1 MANRLNYYL
10 NKFRIAKK
18 YSRDLF
24 VFIKYLFLT
33 RFFDEFN
40 FEYEGKQFYIRKEDF
55 VSLDEILEG
64 GEYSIINNFP
74 KEKNH
79 IALDLGANIGLFSL
93 YFLSKF
99 PSAKIISVEASAS
112 TYELL
117 QKTIQRQKK
126 SDWTAIN
133 KAVYNEIT
141 TIYFANSGSSTA
153 RKILDNNSGYLV
165 DKCETITINEL
176 INQASAIGQKD
187 NYITIK
193 MDIEGAEEKVVLQNN
208 EWISKVDFLIIEL
221 HDNVD
226 KPRIIDTLKI
236 FFNYTLDINRGGS
249 QKPLLLFSNEKIEKL
264 PLKK

>member
-1 MANRLNYYL
+1 MANRLNYYFD
-10 NKFRIAKK
+10 KFKIAKK
-18 YSRDLF
+18 YSRTPS
-24 VFIKYLFLT
+24 VFIQYLFLT
-33 RFFDEFN
+33 RFYNEFN

-55 VSLDEILEG
+55 VSLYEILEG

-74 KEKNH
+74 KEKTH
-79 IALDLGANIGLFSL
+79 IAFDLGANIGLFSL

-112 TYELL
+112 TYGLL
-117 QKTIQRQKK
+117 QKTIQNQKK
-126 SDWTAIN
+126 SDWVAIN
-133 KAVYNEIT
+133 KAVYSEIT
-141 TIYFANSGSSTA
+141 TICFSNSGSSTA
-153 RKILDNNSGYLV
+153 RKILDNNSNSLV

-176 INQASAIGQKD
+176 INQATATGQKD
-187 NYITIK
+187 KYITIK

-236 FFNYTLDINRGGS
+236 FFNYVLDINRGGS
-249 QKPLLLFSNEKIEKL
+249 QKPLLLFSKEKIEKL
-264 PLKK
+264 PFQN